1 MTDPRS
7 PGARYYTVTQVRKVR
22 VRVVPDDNESYAAAA
37 LRISE
42 SAFENPGDPEQGMG
56 PGVTGMPAI
65 TSTIVERDMI

>member
-1 MTDPRS
+1 
-7 PGARYYTVTQVRKVR
+7 VR